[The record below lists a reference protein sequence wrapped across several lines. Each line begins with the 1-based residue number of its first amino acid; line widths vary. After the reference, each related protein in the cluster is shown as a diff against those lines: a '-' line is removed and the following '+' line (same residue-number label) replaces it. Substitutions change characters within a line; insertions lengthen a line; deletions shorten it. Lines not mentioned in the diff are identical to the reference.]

1 MNDDLLQDYIKQH
14 YDNYKNAVLELINNN
29 TTVLFDDILL
39 LIKKPPLDSMDSVRN
54 RFLEIAKKYEIV
66 LNTLELNHFLDSYRN
81 HLMVDFDKIKSI
93 RVQSLEKV
101 ISKYGSNDL
110 IILYK
115 KDFIPINKEIRSIM
129 KNNITL
135 AFDISFNEYKDRL
148 INNQDCN
155 SYELFFKEVLKYI
168 KGNYQRQ
175 LLESF
180 DIKVLVKDTTLMN
193 AVKEQNAHYMF
204 TLNNSRLLN
213 L

>member
-101 ISKYGSNDL
+101 ISKYGSNEL

-129 KNNITL
+129 KNNITS

-155 SYELFFKEVLKYI
+155 SYELFFKEVIKYI

-193 AVKEQNAHYMF
+193 AVKEQNDHYMF